1 MSTIYDNMGN
11 GSEDKSALDE
21 VFGRSANKYEEPVVI
36 KNAGPE
42 MPVQE
47 VIETSPSDLREYRQQ
62 IDTAK
67 KALNLVDDV
76 VLKSY
81 LKRLDSMDIA
91 SMPEAE
97 GVDSCIVLFK
107 INRMVYEEDEFATD
121 KFISAISSMSFAD
134 CSVFLV
140 IDGYR
145 DKTDFYLGV
154 KNNDPKRTTASVAD
168 TFKSSLVGQFP
179 GIDIEDCSI
188 VEKGKKSSLQE
199 QVLRRISNASSL
211 SSYVGIPAF
220 KDEDGKYDNKNYVQ
234 GTEKLAQAMQ
244 GKRYTAIILAS
255 NLTTDVVTEIRNGY
269 ETIYSQLSPM
279 STQQLAYSTNESL
292 ANAIN
297 RSKGV
302 TQGKTKTQTIGESYT
317 NGTSNSH
324 SKSDSETKKSKIA
337 VGSSVLGGFLA
348 AVGTGLRIT
357 DAGAAIGLPLM
368 AAGGAM
374 SAFGAAGKSKT
385 SGTTDTYGTSQ
396 SDTENRSMSDAES
409 HSETFTDSLGK
420 TATIGS
426 SKNYTLTI
434 HNKHI
439 EELMK
444 RIDQELERISMSE
457 STGLWSVASYFFSY
471 DNDFA
476 SAESASTIF
485 KSIMQGEESGV
496 ETSAINSWIDNSQK
510 MKMLTNSV
518 CHLSHPVFRNN
529 LTVNGE
535 NIKVENSSLLS
546 SKELAMLLSLPHKSV
561 PGFPVVEHV
570 SLAKEVIRNNES
582 LMKREVSL
590 GCIFD
595 LGKAYTENRV
605 KLDVKSLTQHVFVT
619 GSTGCGKSETIYKL
633 INETKQVGTKFLVIE
648 PAKGEYKNVFGDV
661 NVFGTN
667 PLIMPLLRINPF
679 SFPAGVHV
687 LEHIDRLTE
696 IFNVCWPMYS
706 AMPAVLKKAMLD
718 AYESCGWDLRLSVN
732 RLSQGEDVYPSFLD
746 LFLSLEKV
754 ITESAYSEEVK
765 SNYSGALLTRVESL
779 TNGLNGEI
787 FSVNELSNMVLFDE
801 NCIIDLS
808 RVGSQETKSLIMGI
822 LIMRLSEYRMTGANT
837 PNSALKH
844 LTVLEEAHNI
854 LKRVSTEQSQE
865 GSNMAGKSVEMIT
878 NAIAE
883 MRTYGEGFVI
893 VDQSPTSVDKAA
905 IKNTNTKI
913 VMRLPDEDDRKVS
926 GKAAGMNDKQ
936 IDEIAKLP
944 TGVAVVYQNDWV
956 SPVLCK
962 IDRMEDSRVIFNE
975 QKDSILELNSEN
987 DIKNIIEFL
996 LAGQTE
1002 NTQKAF
1008 DVIQIEKSVRAFYM
1022 PSKVRMALL
1031 DTIEEYKRNN
1041 NTSLWNSVSI
1051 YDLSSLLTDL
1061 LGIRKEFG
1069 KCVKQYYQSKEL
1081 NKKLTDL
1088 VKTRVP
1094 LDYVSCR
1101 YCLKCLFADF
1111 SLHSSANKKM
1121 AEEWLINNSKWLNL
1135 IFDKDEYGI

>member
-21 VFGRSANKYEEPVVI
+21 VFGRSADKYEEI

-42 MPVQE
+42 MPVQK

-67 KALNLVDDV
+67 NALNLVDDV

-97 GVDSCIVLFK
+97 GVDYSIVLFK

-179 GIDIEDCSI
+179 GIDIDDCSI

-302 TQGKTKTQTIGESYT
+302 TQGKTKTQTIGESHT

-337 VGSSVLGGFLA
+337 VGSSVLGGFLT
-348 AVGTGLRIT
+348 AVGTGLTIT
-357 DAGAAIGLPLM
+357 GAGAAIGLPLM
-368 AAGGAM
+368 IAGGAM
-374 SAFGAAGKSKT
+374 SAAGAAGKSKT

-476 SAESASTIF
+476 SAESAATIF

-510 MKMLTNSV
+510 MKMLTSSV

-679 SFPAGVHV
+679 SFPTGVHV

-808 RVGSQETKSLIMGI
+808 RVGSQETKSLTMGI

-962 IDRMEDSRVIFNE
+962 IDRMKNSRVIFNE

-987 DIKNIIEFL
+987 DINYIIEFL

-1008 DVIQIEKSVRAFYM
+1008 DVIQIEKSVRAFNM

-1031 DTIEEYKRNN
+1031 DTIEEYKKNN
-1041 NTSLWNSVSI
+1041 HISLWNSVSI

-1061 LGIRKEFG
+1061 LGIRKEFE
-1069 KCVKQYYQSKEL
+1069 KCVRQYCQSKEL

-1121 AEEWLINNSKWLNL
+1121 AEEWLINNSK
-1135 IFDKDEYGI
+1135 

>member
-1 MSTIYDNMGN
+1 M
-11 GSEDKSALDE
+11 
-21 VFGRSANKYEEPVVI
+21 
-36 KNAGPE
+36 
-42 MPVQE
+42 
-47 VIETSPSDLREYRQQ
+47 
-62 IDTAK
+62 
-67 KALNLVDDV
+67 
-76 VLKSY
+76 
-81 LKRLDSMDIA
+81 
-91 SMPEAE
+91 
-97 GVDSCIVLFK
+97 
-107 INRMVYEEDEFATD
+107 
-121 KFISAISSMSFAD
+121 
-134 CSVFLV
+134 
-140 IDGYR
+140 
-145 DKTDFYLGV
+145 
-154 KNNDPKRTTASVAD
+154 
-168 TFKSSLVGQFP
+168 
-179 GIDIEDCSI
+179 
-188 VEKGKKSSLQE
+188 QE

-302 TQGKTKTQTIGESYT
+302 TQGKTKTQTIGESHT

-337 VGSSVLGGFLA
+337 VGSSVLGGVLA
-348 AVGTGLRIT
+348 AVGTGLTIT
-357 DAGAAIGLPLM
+357 GAGAAIGLPLM
-368 AAGGAM
+368 AAG
-374 SAFGAAGKSKT
+374 GAAGKSKT

-518 CHLSHPVFRNN
+518 CHLSHPVFWNN

-679 SFPAGVHV
+679 SFPTGVHV

-732 RLSQGEDVYPSFLD
+732 RLSRGEDVYPSFLD

-962 IDRMEDSRVIFNE
+962 IDRMENSRVIFNE

-987 DIKNIIEFL
+987 DINYIIEFL

-1008 DVIQIEKSVRAFYM
+1008 DIIQIEKSVRAFNM

-1031 DTIEEYKRNN
+1031 DTMEEYKKNN
-1041 NTSLWNSVSI
+1041 YISLWNSVSI

-1061 LGIRKEFG
+1061 LGIRKEFE
-1069 KCVKQYYQSKEL
+1069 KCVRQYCQSKEL

-1121 AEEWLINNSKWLNL
+1121 AEEWLINNSK
-1135 IFDKDEYGI
+1135 

>member
-21 VFGRSANKYEEPVVI
+21 VFGRSADKYEEI

-42 MPVQE
+42 MPVQK

-67 KALNLVDDV
+67 NALNLVDDV

-97 GVDSCIVLFK
+97 GVDYSIVLFK
-107 INRMVYEEDEFATD
+107 INRMVYEEDEFATE
-121 KFISAISSMSFAD
+121 KFISAISSMSYAD

-179 GIDIEDCSI
+179 GIDIDDCSI

-292 ANAIN
+292 VNAIN

-302 TQGKTKTQTIGESYT
+302 TQGKTKTHTIGESHT
-317 NGTSNSH
+317 NGTSSSH
-324 SKSDSETKKSKIA
+324 SKSDSETKKSKTA
-337 VGSSVLGGFLA
+337 VCCSVLGGVLS
-348 AVGTGLRIT
+348 AVGFGLMSTG
-357 DAGAAIGLPLM
+357 AGAAIGMPLMVM

-374 SAFGAAGKSKT
+374 SAVGAAGKSKT
-385 SGTTDTYGTSQ
+385 TGTTDTYGTSQ

-476 SAESASTIF
+476 SAESAATIF

-510 MKMLTNSV
+510 MKMLTSSV

-546 SKELAMLLSLPHKSV
+546 SKELAMLLSLPQKSV

-679 SFPAGVHV
+679 SFPTGVHV

-732 RLSQGEDVYPSFLD
+732 RLSRGEDVYPSFLD

-962 IDRMEDSRVIFNE
+962 IDRMENSRVIFNE

-987 DIKNIIEFL
+987 DINYIIEFL

-1008 DVIQIEKSVRAFYM
+1008 DIIQIEKSVRAFNM

-1031 DTIEEYKRNN
+1031 DTIEEYKKNN
-1041 NTSLWNSVSI
+1041 HISLWNSVSI

-1061 LGIRKEFG
+1061 LGIRKEFE
-1069 KCVKQYYQSKEL
+1069 KCVRQYCQSKEL

-1101 YCLKCLFADF
+1101 YCMKCLFADF

-1121 AEEWLINNSKWLNL
+1121 AEEWLINNSK
-1135 IFDKDEYGI
+1135 

>member
-11 GSEDKSALDE
+11 GSEDKSALNE

-42 MPVQE
+42 MPVQK

-67 KALNLVDDV
+67 NALNLVDDV

-179 GIDIEDCSI
+179 GIDIDDCSI

-211 SSYVGIPAF
+211 SSYVGISAF

-279 STQQLAYSTNESL
+279 ATQQLAYSTNESL

-302 TQGKTKTQTIGESYT
+302 TQGKTKTQTIGESHT
-317 NGTSNSH
+317 NGTSSSH
-324 SKSDSETKKSKIA
+324 SKSDSETKKSKTA
-337 VGSSVLGGFLA
+337 VGCSVLGGVLSV
-348 AVGTGLRIT
+348 VGLGLSAT
-357 DAGAAIGLPLM
+357 GAAIGIPLM
-368 AAGGAM
+368 AAGSTM
-374 SAFGAAGKSKT
+374 SAVGATGKSKT
-385 SGTTDTYGTSQ
+385 SGITDTYGTSQ

-476 SAESASTIF
+476 SAESAATIF

-496 ETSAINSWIDNSQK
+496 ETSAINSWIDNSQN

-518 CHLSHPVFRNN
+518 CHLSHPVFWNN

-546 SKELAMLLSLPHKSV
+546 SKELAMLLSMPHKSV

-605 KLDVKSLTQHVFVT
+605 KLNVKSLTQHVFVT

-679 SFPAGVHV
+679 SFPTGVHV

-732 RLSQGEDVYPSFLD
+732 RLSRGEDVYPSFLD

-962 IDRMEDSRVIFNE
+962 IDRMENSRVIFNE

-987 DIKNIIEFL
+987 DINYIIEFL

-1008 DVIQIEKSVRAFYM
+1008 DIIQIEKSVRAFNM

-1031 DTIEEYKRNN
+1031 DTIEEYKKNN
-1041 NTSLWNSVSI
+1041 HISLWNSVSI

-1061 LGIRKEFG
+1061 LGIRKEFE
-1069 KCVKQYYQSKEL
+1069 KCVRQYCQSKEL

-1111 SLHSSANKKM
+1111 SLHSSTNKKM
-1121 AEEWLINNSKWLNL
+1121 AEEWLINNSK
-1135 IFDKDEYGI
+1135 

>member
-21 VFGRSANKYEEPVVI
+21 VFGRSANKYEELVVI

-42 MPVQE
+42 MPVQK
-47 VIETSPSDLREYRQQ
+47 VIETSPSDLCEYRQQ
-62 IDTAK
+62 IDMAK
-67 KALNLVDDV
+67 NALNLVDDV

-97 GVDSCIVLFK
+97 GVDSSIVLFK

-145 DKTDFYLGV
+145 DKTDFYMGV
-154 KNNDPKRTTASVAD
+154 KNNDSKRTTVSVAD

-188 VEKGKKSSLQE
+188 IDRGKNSSLQE

-302 TQGKTKTQTIGESYT
+302 TQGKTKTQTIGESHT

-357 DAGAAIGLPLM
+357 GAGAAIGLPLM

-518 CHLSHPVFRNN
+518 CHLSHPVFWNN

-633 INETKQVGTKFLVIE
+633 INETRQVGTKFLVIE

-962 IDRMEDSRVIFNE
+962 IDRMENSRVIFNE

-987 DIKNIIEFL
+987 DINYIIEFL

-1008 DVIQIEKSVRAFYM
+1008 DIIQIEKSVRAFNM

-1031 DTIEEYKRNN
+1031 DTIEEYKKNN
-1041 NTSLWNSVSI
+1041 HISLWNSVSI

-1061 LGIRKEFG
+1061 LGIRKEFE
-1069 KCVKQYYQSKEL
+1069 KCVRQYCQSKEL

-1121 AEEWLINNSKWLNL
+1121 AEEWLINNSK
-1135 IFDKDEYGI
+1135 

>member
-11 GSEDKSALDE
+11 DSEDKSALDE

-42 MPVQE
+42 MPVQK
-47 VIETSPSDLREYRQQ
+47 VLETSPSDLCEYRQQ
-62 IDTAK
+62 IDMAK
-67 KALNLVDDV
+67 NALNLVDDV

-97 GVDSCIVLFK
+97 GVDSSIVLFK

-154 KNNDPKRTTASVAD
+154 KNSDPKRTTASVAD
-168 TFKSSLVGQFP
+168 TFKSSLMGQFP

-302 TQGKTKTQTIGESYT
+302 TQGKTKTQTIGESHT

-337 VGSSVLGGFLA
+337 VGSSVLGGVLA
-348 AVGTGLRIT
+348 AVGTGLTIT
-357 DAGAAIGLPLM
+357 GAGAAIGLPLM

-374 SAFGAAGKSKT
+374 SAVGAAGKSKT

-518 CHLSHPVFRNN
+518 CHLSHPVFWNN

-679 SFPAGVHV
+679 SFPTGVHV

-732 RLSQGEDVYPSFLD
+732 RLSRGEDVYPSFLD

-962 IDRMEDSRVIFNE
+962 IDRMENSRVIFNE

-987 DIKNIIEFL
+987 DINYIIEFL

-1008 DVIQIEKSVRAFYM
+1008 DIIQIEKSVRAFNM

-1031 DTIEEYKRNN
+1031 DTIEEYKKNN
-1041 NTSLWNSVSI
+1041 YISLWNSVSI

-1061 LGIRKEFG
+1061 LGIRKEFE
-1069 KCVKQYYQSKEL
+1069 KCVRQYCQSKEL

-1121 AEEWLINNSKWLNL
+1121 AEEWLINNSK
-1135 IFDKDEYGI
+1135 

>member
-21 VFGRSANKYEEPVVI
+21 VFGRSANKYEEPVLI
-36 KNAGPE
+36 KNAGSE
-42 MPVQE
+42 MPVQK

-67 KALNLVDDV
+67 NALNLVDDV

-97 GVDSCIVLFK
+97 GVDSSIVLFK

-179 GIDIEDCSI
+179 GIDIDDCSI
-188 VEKGKKSSLQE
+188 VEKGKKSSLQK

-302 TQGKTKTQTIGESYT
+302 TQGKTKTQTIGESHT

-337 VGSSVLGGFLA
+337 VGSSVLGGVLA
-348 AVGTGLRIT
+348 VVGTGLTIT
-357 DAGAAIGLPLM
+357 GAGAAIGLPLM

-374 SAFGAAGKSKT
+374 SAVGAAGKSKT

-476 SAESASTIF
+476 SSESAATIF

-496 ETSAINSWIDNSQK
+496 ETSAINSWIENPNK
-510 MKMLTNSV
+510 VKMLTNSV
-518 CHLSHPVFRNN
+518 CHLSHPVFCNN
-529 LTVNGE
+529 LTMNGE
-535 NIKVENSSLLS
+535 ILKVENSSLLS

-561 PGFPVVEHV
+561 PGFPVVDHV
-570 SLAKEVIRNNES
+570 SLAKEVIRNNENAT
-582 LMKREVSL
+582 KREVSL
-590 GCIFD
+590 GCIYD
-595 LGKAYTENRV
+595 LGKLHTENHV

-619 GSTGCGKSETIYKL
+619 GSTGCGKSETIYKM
-633 INETKQVGTKFLVIE
+633 ISEAKQVGAKFLVIE

-679 SFPAGVHV
+679 SFPTGVHV

-1121 AEEWLINNSKWLNL
+1121 AEEWLINNSK
-1135 IFDKDEYGI
+1135 

>member
-36 KNAGPE
+36 KKAGPE

-67 KALNLVDDV
+67 KTLNLVDDV

-97 GVDSCIVLFK
+97 GVDSSIVLFK

-179 GIDIEDCSI
+179 GIDIDDCSI

-302 TQGKTKTQTIGESYT
+302 TQGKTKTQTIGESHT

-337 VGSSVLGGFLA
+337 GGSSELGGVLA
-348 AVGTGLRIT
+348 AVGTGLTIT
-357 DAGAAIGLPLM
+357 GAGAAIGLPLM

-374 SAFGAAGKSKT
+374 SAVGAAGKSKT

-518 CHLSHPVFRNN
+518 CHLSHPVFWNN

-679 SFPAGVHV
+679 SFPTGVHV

-962 IDRMEDSRVIFNE
+962 IDRMENSRVIFNE

-987 DIKNIIEFL
+987 DINYIIEFL

-1008 DVIQIEKSVRAFYM
+1008 DIIQIEKSVRAFNM

-1031 DTIEEYKRNN
+1031 DTIEEYKKNN
-1041 NTSLWNSVSI
+1041 HISLWNSVSI

-1061 LGIRKEFG
+1061 LGIRKEFE
-1069 KCVKQYYQSKEL
+1069 KCVRQYCQSKEL

-1121 AEEWLINNSKWLNL
+1121 AEEWLINNSK
-1135 IFDKDEYGI
+1135 

>member
-11 GSEDKSALDE
+11 DSEDKSALDE

-36 KNAGPE
+36 KNAGSE
-42 MPVQE
+42 MPVQK

-62 IDTAK
+62 IDAAK
-67 KALNLVDDV
+67 NALNLVDDV

-81 LKRLDSMDIA
+81 LKRMDSMDIA

-97 GVDSCIVLFK
+97 GVDSSIVLFK
-107 INRMVYEEDEFATD
+107 INKMVYEEDEFATE
-121 KFISAISSMSFAD
+121 KFISAISSMSYAD

-179 GIDIEDCSI
+179 GIDIDDCSI

-302 TQGKTKTQTIGESYT
+302 TQGKTKTQTIGESHT

-337 VGSSVLGGFLA
+337 VGSSVLGGVLA
-348 AVGTGLRIT
+348 VVGTGLT
-357 DAGAAIGLPLM
+357 MTGAGAAIGIPLM

-374 SAFGAAGKSKT
+374 SAVGAAGKSKT

-396 SDTENRSMSDAES
+396 SDTENRSVSDAES
-409 HSETFTDSLGK
+409 HSESFTDSLGK
-420 TATIGS
+420 TTTIGS
-426 SKNYTLTI
+426 GKNYTLTL

-444 RIDQELERISMSE
+444 RIDLELERISMSE

-476 SAESASTIF
+476 SAESAATIF

-510 MKMLTNSV
+510 VKMLTNSV
-518 CHLSHPVFRNN
+518 CRLSHPVFTNN

-535 NIKVENSSLLS
+535 SIIVENSSLLC

-633 INETKQVGTKFLVIE
+633 INETKQLGTKFLVIE

-667 PLIMPLLRINPF
+667 PLIMPLLRIYPF
-679 SFPAGVHV
+679 SFPTGVHV

-732 RLSQGEDVYPSFLD
+732 RLSRGEDVYPSFLD

-1008 DVIQIEKSVRAFYM
+1008 DIIQIEKSVRAFNM
-1022 PSKVRMALL
+1022 PSKVLMALL
-1031 DTIEEYKRNN
+1031 DTIEEYKKNN
-1041 NTSLWNSVSI
+1041 HISLWNSVSI

-1061 LGIRKEFG
+1061 LGIRKEFE
-1069 KCVKQYYQSKEL
+1069 KCVRQYCQSKEL

-1088 VKTRVP
+1088 VKSRVP

-1121 AEEWLINNSKWLNL
+1121 AEEWLINNSK
-1135 IFDKDEYGI
+1135 

>member
-42 MPVQE
+42 MPVQK
-47 VIETSPSDLREYRQQ
+47 VLETSPSDLCEYRQQ
-62 IDTAK
+62 IDMAK
-67 KALNLVDDV
+67 NALNLVDDV

-97 GVDSCIVLFK
+97 GVDSSIVLFK

-145 DKTDFYLGV
+145 DKTDFYMGV
-154 KNNDPKRTTASVAD
+154 KNNDSKRTTVSVAD

-188 VEKGKKSSLQE
+188 IDIGKNSSLQE

-302 TQGKTKTQTIGESYT
+302 TQGKTKTQTIGESHT

-337 VGSSVLGGFLA
+337 VGSSVLGGVLA
-348 AVGTGLRIT
+348 AVGTGLTIT
-357 DAGAAIGLPLM
+357 GAGAAIGLPLM

-374 SAFGAAGKSKT
+374 SAVGAAGKSKT

-518 CHLSHPVFRNN
+518 CHLSHPVFWNN

-595 LGKAYTENRV
+595 LGKAYIENRV

-679 SFPAGVHV
+679 SFPTGVHV

-944 TGVAVVYQNDWV
+944 TGVADVYQNDWV

-987 DIKNIIEFL
+987 DVKNIIEFL

-1008 DVIQIEKSVRAFYM
+1008 DVIQIEKSVRAYYM

-1121 AEEWLINNSKWLNL
+1121 AEEWLINNSK
-1135 IFDKDEYGI
+1135 

>member
-21 VFGRSANKYEEPVVI
+21 VFGRSADKYEEI

-42 MPVQE
+42 MPVQK

-67 KALNLVDDV
+67 NALNLVDDV

-97 GVDSCIVLFK
+97 GVDYSIVLFK
-107 INRMVYEEDEFATD
+107 INRMVYEEDEFATE
-121 KFISAISSMSFAD
+121 KFISAISSMSYAD

-179 GIDIEDCSI
+179 GIDIDDCSI

-292 ANAIN
+292 VNAIN

-302 TQGKTKTQTIGESYT
+302 TQGKTKTHTIGESHT
-317 NGTSNSH
+317 NGTSSSH
-324 SKSDSETKKSKIA
+324 SKSDSETKKSKTA
-337 VGSSVLGGFLA
+337 VCCSVLGGVLS
-348 AVGTGLRIT
+348 AVGFGLMSTG
-357 DAGAAIGLPLM
+357 AGAAIGMPLMVM

-374 SAFGAAGKSKT
+374 SAVGAAGKSKT
-385 SGTTDTYGTSQ
+385 TGTTDTYGTSQ

-476 SAESASTIF
+476 SAESAATIF

-510 MKMLTNSV
+510 MKMLTSSV

-679 SFPAGVHV
+679 SFPTGVHV

-732 RLSQGEDVYPSFLD
+732 RLSRGEDVYPSFLD

-962 IDRMEDSRVIFNE
+962 IDRMENSRVIFNE

-987 DIKNIIEFL
+987 DINYIIEFL

-1008 DVIQIEKSVRAFYM
+1008 DIIQIEKSVRAFNM

-1031 DTIEEYKRNN
+1031 DTIEEYKKNN
-1041 NTSLWNSVSI
+1041 HISLWNSVSI

-1061 LGIRKEFG
+1061 LGIRKEFE
-1069 KCVKQYYQSKEL
+1069 KCVRQYCQSKEL

-1121 AEEWLINNSKWLNL
+1121 AEEWLINNSK
-1135 IFDKDEYGI
+1135 

>member
-42 MPVQE
+42 MPVQK
-47 VIETSPSDLREYRQQ
+47 VLETSPSDLCEYRQQ
-62 IDTAK
+62 IDMAK
-67 KALNLVDDV
+67 NALNLVDDV

-97 GVDSCIVLFK
+97 GVDSSIVLFK

-179 GIDIEDCSI
+179 GIDIDDCSI

-302 TQGKTKTQTIGESYT
+302 TQGKTKTHTIGESHT

-337 VGSSVLGGFLA
+337 VGSSVLGGVLA
-348 AVGTGLRIT
+348 AVGTGLTIT
-357 DAGAAIGLPLM
+357 GAGAAIGLPLM

-374 SAFGAAGKSKT
+374 SAVGAAGKSKT

-476 SAESASTIF
+476 SAESAATIF

-518 CHLSHPVFRNN
+518 CHLSHPVFWNN

-679 SFPAGVHV
+679 SFPTGVHV

-732 RLSQGEDVYPSFLD
+732 RLSQGENVYPSFLD

-962 IDRMEDSRVIFNE
+962 IDRMENSRVIFNE

-987 DIKNIIEFL
+987 DINYIIEFL

-1008 DVIQIEKSVRAFYM
+1008 DIIQIEKSVRAFNM

-1031 DTIEEYKRNN
+1031 DTIEEYKKNN
-1041 NTSLWNSVSI
+1041 HISLWNSVSI

-1061 LGIRKEFG
+1061 LGIRKEFE
-1069 KCVKQYYQSKEL
+1069 KCVRQYCQSKEL

-1121 AEEWLINNSKWLNL
+1121 AEEWLINNSK
-1135 IFDKDEYGI
+1135 

>member
-21 VFGRSANKYEEPVVI
+21 VFGRSADKYEEI

-42 MPVQE
+42 MPVQK

-67 KALNLVDDV
+67 NALNLVDDV

-97 GVDSCIVLFK
+97 GVDYSIVLFK

-179 GIDIEDCSI
+179 GIDIDDCSI

-302 TQGKTKTQTIGESYT
+302 TQGKTKTQTIGESHT
-317 NGTSNSH
+317 NGTSSSH
-324 SKSDSETKKSKIA
+324 SKSDSETKKSKTA
-337 VGSSVLGGFLA
+337 VGCSVLGGVLS
-348 AVGTGLRIT
+348 AVGWGLMSTG
-357 DAGAAIGLPLM
+357 AGAAIGMPLM
-368 AAGGAM
+368 AASGAM
-374 SAFGAAGKSKT
+374 SAVGATGKSKT
-385 SGTTDTYGTSQ
+385 TGTTDTYGTSQ

-476 SAESASTIF
+476 SAESAATIF

-510 MKMLTNSV
+510 VKMLTNSV
-518 CHLSHPVFRNN
+518 CRLSHPVFTNN

-535 NIKVENSSLLS
+535 SIMVENSSLLS

-582 LMKREVSL
+582 VMKREVSL

-595 LGKAYTENRV
+595 LGKVHTENHV

-633 INETKQVGTKFLVIE
+633 ISETKQVGAKFLVIE

-679 SFPAGVHV
+679 SFPTGVHV

-732 RLSQGEDVYPSFLD
+732 RLSRGEDVYPSFLD

-962 IDRMEDSRVIFNE
+962 IDRMENSRVIFNE

-987 DIKNIIEFL
+987 DINYIIEFL

-1008 DVIQIEKSVRAFYM
+1008 DVIQIEKSVRAFNM

-1031 DTIEEYKRNN
+1031 DTIEEYKKNN
-1041 NTSLWNSVSI
+1041 HISLWNSVSI

-1061 LGIRKEFG
+1061 LGIRKEFE
-1069 KCVKQYYQSKEL
+1069 KCVRQYCQSKEL

-1111 SLHSSANKKM
+1111 SLHTSANKKI
-1121 AEEWLINNSKWLNL
+1121 AEEWLINNSK
-1135 IFDKDEYGI
+1135 

>member
-21 VFGRSANKYEEPVVI
+21 VFGRSANKYEELVVI

-42 MPVQE
+42 MPVQK
-47 VIETSPSDLREYRQQ
+47 VIETSPSDLCEYRQQ
-62 IDTAK
+62 IDMAK
-67 KALNLVDDV
+67 NALNLVDDV

-97 GVDSCIVLFK
+97 GVDSSIVLFK

-145 DKTDFYLGV
+145 DKTDFYMGV
-154 KNNDPKRTTASVAD
+154 KNNDSKRTTVSVAD

-188 VEKGKKSSLQE
+188 IDRGKNSSLQE

-302 TQGKTKTQTIGESYT
+302 TQGKTKTQTIGESHT

-357 DAGAAIGLPLM
+357 GAGAAIGLPLM

-518 CHLSHPVFRNN
+518 CHLSHPVFWNN

-633 INETKQVGTKFLVIE
+633 INETRQVGTKFLVIE

-962 IDRMEDSRVIFNE
+962 IDRMENSRVIFNE

-987 DIKNIIEFL
+987 DINYIIEFL

-1002 NTQKAF
+1002 NTQKTF
-1008 DVIQIEKSVRAFYM
+1008 DIIQIEKSVRAFNM

-1031 DTIEEYKRNN
+1031 DTIEEYKKNN
-1041 NTSLWNSVSI
+1041 HISLWNSVSI

-1061 LGIRKEFG
+1061 LGIRKEFE
-1069 KCVKQYYQSKEL
+1069 KCVRQYCQSKEL

-1121 AEEWLINNSKWLNL
+1121 AEEWLINNSK
-1135 IFDKDEYGI
+1135 

>member
-42 MPVQE
+42 MPVQK
-47 VIETSPSDLREYRQQ
+47 VLETSPSDLCEYRQQ
-62 IDTAK
+62 IDMAK
-67 KALNLVDDV
+67 NALNLVDDV

-97 GVDSCIVLFK
+97 GVDSSIVLFK

-179 GIDIEDCSI
+179 GIDIDDCSI

-302 TQGKTKTQTIGESYT
+302 TQGKTKTQTIGESHT

-337 VGSSVLGGFLA
+337 VGSSVLGGVLA
-348 AVGTGLRIT
+348 AVGTGLTIT
-357 DAGAAIGLPLM
+357 GAGAAIGLPLM

-374 SAFGAAGKSKT
+374 SAVGAAGKSKT

-518 CHLSHPVFRNN
+518 CHLSHPVFWNN

-546 SKELAMLLSLPHKSV
+546 SKELAILLSLPHKSV

-679 SFPAGVHV
+679 SFPTGVHV

-732 RLSQGEDVYPSFLD
+732 RLSQGENVYPSFLD

-787 FSVNELSNMVLFDE
+787 FSVNELSDMVLFDE

-962 IDRMEDSRVIFNE
+962 IDRMENSRVIFNE

-987 DIKNIIEFL
+987 DINYIIEFL

-1008 DVIQIEKSVRAFYM
+1008 DIIQIEKSVRAFNM

-1031 DTIEEYKRNN
+1031 DTIEEYKKNN
-1041 NTSLWNSVSI
+1041 HISLWNSVSI

-1061 LGIRKEFG
+1061 LGIRKEFE
-1069 KCVKQYYQSKEL
+1069 KCVRQYCQSKEL

-1121 AEEWLINNSKWLNL
+1121 AEEWLINNSK
-1135 IFDKDEYGI
+1135 

>member
-11 GSEDKSALDE
+11 DSEDKSALDE

-42 MPVQE
+42 MPVQK
-47 VIETSPSDLREYRQQ
+47 VLETSPSDLCEYRQQ
-62 IDTAK
+62 IDMAK
-67 KALNLVDDV
+67 NALNLVDDV

-97 GVDSCIVLFK
+97 GVDSSIVLFK

-168 TFKSSLVGQFP
+168 TFKSSLMGQFP

-302 TQGKTKTQTIGESYT
+302 TQGKTKTQTIGESHT

-337 VGSSVLGGFLA
+337 VGSSVLGGVLA
-348 AVGTGLRIT
+348 AVGTGLTIT
-357 DAGAAIGLPLM
+357 GAGAAIGLPLM

-374 SAFGAAGKSKT
+374 SAVGAAGKSKT

-518 CHLSHPVFRNN
+518 CHLSHPVFWNN

-679 SFPAGVHV
+679 SFPTGVHV

-732 RLSQGEDVYPSFLD
+732 RLSRGEDVYPSFLD

-883 MRTYGEGFVI
+883 MRTYGEGVVI

-962 IDRMEDSRVIFNE
+962 IDRMENSRVIFNE

-987 DIKNIIEFL
+987 DINYIIEFL

-1008 DVIQIEKSVRAFYM
+1008 DIIQIEKSVRAFNM

-1031 DTIEEYKRNN
+1031 DTIEEYKKNN
-1041 NTSLWNSVSI
+1041 YISLWNSVSI

-1061 LGIRKEFG
+1061 LGIRKEFE
-1069 KCVKQYYQSKEL
+1069 KCVRQYCQSKEL

-1121 AEEWLINNSKWLNL
+1121 AEEWLINNSK
-1135 IFDKDEYGI
+1135 

>member
-11 GSEDKSALDE
+11 DSEDKSALDE

-42 MPVQE
+42 MPVQK
-47 VIETSPSDLREYRQQ
+47 VLETSPSDLCEYRQQ
-62 IDTAK
+62 IDMAK
-67 KALNLVDDV
+67 NALNLVDDV

-97 GVDSCIVLFK
+97 GVDSSIVLFK

-168 TFKSSLVGQFP
+168 TFKSSLMGQFP

-302 TQGKTKTQTIGESYT
+302 TQGKTKTQTIGESHT

-337 VGSSVLGGFLA
+337 VGSSVLGGVLA
-348 AVGTGLRIT
+348 AVGTGLTIT
-357 DAGAAIGLPLM
+357 GAGAAIGLPLM

-374 SAFGAAGKSKT
+374 SAVGAAGKSKT

-496 ETSAINSWIDNSQK
+496 EISAINSWIDNSQK

-518 CHLSHPVFRNN
+518 CHLSHPVFWNN

-679 SFPAGVHV
+679 SFPTGVHV

-732 RLSQGEDVYPSFLD
+732 RLSRGEDVYPSFLD

-787 FSVNELSNMVLFDE
+787 FSVNELSNIVLFDE

-962 IDRMEDSRVIFNE
+962 IDRMENSRVIFNE

-987 DIKNIIEFL
+987 DINYIIEFL

-1008 DVIQIEKSVRAFYM
+1008 DIIQIEKSVRAFNM

-1031 DTIEEYKRNN
+1031 DTIEEYKKNN
-1041 NTSLWNSVSI
+1041 YISLWNSVSI

-1061 LGIRKEFG
+1061 LGIRKEFE
-1069 KCVKQYYQSKEL
+1069 KCVRQYCQSKEL

-1121 AEEWLINNSKWLNL
+1121 AEEWLINNSK
-1135 IFDKDEYGI
+1135 

>member
-67 KALNLVDDV
+67 KTLNLVDDV

-97 GVDSCIVLFK
+97 GVDSSIVLFK

-168 TFKSSLVGQFP
+168 TFKSSLMGQFP

-244 GKRYTAIILAS
+244 GKWYTAIILAS

-302 TQGKTKTQTIGESYT
+302 TQGKTKTHTIGESHT

-337 VGSSVLGGFLA
+337 VGSSVLGGVLA
-348 AVGTGLRIT
+348 AVGTGLTIT
-357 DAGAAIGLPLM
+357 GAGAAIGLPLM
-368 AAGGAM
+368 AACGAM
-374 SAFGAAGKSKT
+374 SAVGAAGKSKT

-518 CHLSHPVFRNN
+518 CHLSHPVFWNN

-679 SFPAGVHV
+679 SFPTGVHV

-732 RLSQGEDVYPSFLD
+732 RLSRGEDVYPSFLD

-962 IDRMEDSRVIFNE
+962 IDRMENSRVIFNE

-987 DIKNIIEFL
+987 DINYIIEFL

-1008 DVIQIEKSVRAFYM
+1008 DIIQIEKSVRAFNM

-1031 DTIEEYKRNN
+1031 DTIEEYKKNN
-1041 NTSLWNSVSI
+1041 YISLWNSVSI

-1061 LGIRKEFG
+1061 LGIRKEFE
-1069 KCVKQYYQSKEL
+1069 KCVRQYCQSKEL

-1121 AEEWLINNSKWLNL
+1121 AEEWLINNSK
-1135 IFDKDEYGI
+1135 

>member
-1 MSTIYDNMGN
+1 M
-11 GSEDKSALDE
+11 
-21 VFGRSANKYEEPVVI
+21 
-36 KNAGPE
+36 
-42 MPVQE
+42 
-47 VIETSPSDLREYRQQ
+47 
-62 IDTAK
+62 
-67 KALNLVDDV
+67 VDDV

-179 GIDIEDCSI
+179 GIDIDDCSI

-302 TQGKTKTQTIGESYT
+302 TQGKTKTQTIGESHT

-518 CHLSHPVFRNN
+518 CRLSHPVFTNN

-535 NIKVENSSLLS
+535 SIMVENSSLLS

-582 LMKREVSL
+582 VMKREVSL

-595 LGKAYTENRV
+595 LGKVHTENHV

-633 INETKQVGTKFLVIE
+633 ISETKQVGAKFLVIE

-679 SFPAGVHV
+679 SFPTGVHV

-732 RLSQGEDVYPSFLD
+732 RLSRGEDVYPSFLD

-779 TNGLNGEI
+779 MNGLNGEI

-962 IDRMEDSRVIFNE
+962 IDRMENSRVIFNE

-987 DIKNIIEFL
+987 DINYIIEFL

-1008 DVIQIEKSVRAFYM
+1008 DIIQIEKSVRAFNM

-1031 DTIEEYKRNN
+1031 YTIEEYKKNN
-1041 NTSLWNSVSI
+1041 HISLWNSVSI

-1061 LGIRKEFG
+1061 LGIRKEFE
-1069 KCVKQYYQSKEL
+1069 KCVRQYCQSKEL
-1081 NKKLTDL
+1081 NNKLTDL

-1121 AEEWLINNSKWLNL
+1121 TEEWLINNSK
-1135 IFDKDEYGI
+1135 

>member
-1 MSTIYDNMGN
+1 M
-11 GSEDKSALDE
+11 
-21 VFGRSANKYEEPVVI
+21 
-36 KNAGPE
+36 
-42 MPVQE
+42 
-47 VIETSPSDLREYRQQ
+47 
-62 IDTAK
+62 
-67 KALNLVDDV
+67 VDDV

-97 GVDSCIVLFK
+97 GVDSSIVLFK

-168 TFKSSLVGQFP
+168 TFKSSLMGQFP

-302 TQGKTKTQTIGESYT
+302 TQGKTKTHTIGESHT

-337 VGSSVLGGFLA
+337 VGSSVLGGVLA
-348 AVGTGLRIT
+348 AVGTGLTIT
-357 DAGAAIGLPLM
+357 GAGAAIGLPLM
-368 AAGGAM
+368 AACGAM
-374 SAFGAAGKSKT
+374 SAVGAAGKSKT

-518 CHLSHPVFRNN
+518 CHLSHPVFWNN

-679 SFPAGVHV
+679 SFPTGVHV

-732 RLSQGEDVYPSFLD
+732 RLSRGEDVYPSFLD

-962 IDRMEDSRVIFNE
+962 IDRMENSRVIFNE

-987 DIKNIIEFL
+987 DINYIIEFCW
-996 LAGQTE
+996 Q
-1002 NTQKAF
+1002 
-1008 DVIQIEKSVRAFYM
+1008 
-1022 PSKVRMALL
+1022 
-1031 DTIEEYKRNN
+1031 
-1041 NTSLWNSVSI
+1041 
-1051 YDLSSLLTDL
+1051 
-1061 LGIRKEFG
+1061 
-1069 KCVKQYYQSKEL
+1069 VKLKIP
-1081 NKKLTDL
+1081 KK
-1088 VKTRVP
+1088 P
-1094 LDYVSCR
+1094 LISF
-1101 YCLKCLFADF
+1101 K
-1111 SLHSSANKKM
+1111 
-1121 AEEWLINNSKWLNL
+1121 
-1135 IFDKDEYGI
+1135 

>member
-21 VFGRSANKYEEPVVI
+21 VFGRSADKYEEI

-42 MPVQE
+42 MPVQK

-67 KALNLVDDV
+67 NALNLVDDV

-97 GVDSCIVLFK
+97 GVDYSIVLFK
-107 INRMVYEEDEFATD
+107 INRMVYEEDEFATE
-121 KFISAISSMSFAD
+121 KFISAISSMSYAD

-179 GIDIEDCSI
+179 GIDIDDCSI

-292 ANAIN
+292 VNAIN

-302 TQGKTKTQTIGESYT
+302 TQGKTKTHTIGESHT
-317 NGTSNSH
+317 NGTSSSH
-324 SKSDSETKKSKIA
+324 SKSDSETKKSKTA
-337 VGSSVLGGFLA
+337 VCCSVLGGVLS
-348 AVGTGLRIT
+348 AVGFGLMSTG
-357 DAGAAIGLPLM
+357 AGAAIGMPLMVM

-374 SAFGAAGKSKT
+374 SAVGAAGKSKT
-385 SGTTDTYGTSQ
+385 TGTTDTYGTSQ

-476 SAESASTIF
+476 SAESAATIF

-510 MKMLTNSV
+510 MKMLTSSV

-679 SFPAGVHV
+679 SFPTGVHV

-732 RLSQGEDVYPSFLD
+732 RLSRGEDVYPSFLD

-962 IDRMEDSRVIFNE
+962 IDRMENSRVIFNE

-987 DIKNIIEFL
+987 DINYIIEFL

-1002 NTQKAF
+1002 NTPKAF
-1008 DVIQIEKSVRAFYM
+1008 DIIQIEKSVRAFNM

-1031 DTIEEYKRNN
+1031 DTIEEYKKNN
-1041 NTSLWNSVSI
+1041 HISLWNSVSI

-1061 LGIRKEFG
+1061 LGIRKEFE
-1069 KCVKQYYQSKEL
+1069 KCVRQYCQSKEL

-1101 YCLKCLFADF
+1101 YCMKCLFADF

-1121 AEEWLINNSKWLNL
+1121 AEEWLINNSK
-1135 IFDKDEYGI
+1135 

>member
-42 MPVQE
+42 MPVQK
-47 VIETSPSDLREYRQQ
+47 VLETSPSDLCEYRQQ
-62 IDTAK
+62 IDMAK
-67 KALNLVDDV
+67 NALNLVDDV

-97 GVDSCIVLFK
+97 GVDSSIVLFK

-145 DKTDFYLGV
+145 DKTDFYMGV
-154 KNNDPKRTTASVAD
+154 KNNDSKRTTVSVAD

-188 VEKGKKSSLQE
+188 IDRGKNSSLQE

-279 STQQLAYSTNESL
+279 ATQQLAYSTNESL

-302 TQGKTKTQTIGESYT
+302 TQGKTKTQTIGESHT
-317 NGTSNSH
+317 NGTSSSH
-324 SKSDSETKKSKIA
+324 GKSDSETKKSKTA
-337 VGSSVLGGFLA
+337 VGCSVLGGVLS
-348 AVGTGLRIT
+348 AVGLGLSATG
-357 DAGAAIGLPLM
+357 AGAAIGIPLM
-368 AAGGAM
+368 AAGGVM
-374 SAFGAAGKSKT
+374 SAVGATGKSKT

-439 EELMK
+439 EELTK

-476 SAESASTIF
+476 SAESAATIF

-679 SFPAGVHV
+679 SFPTGVHV

-732 RLSQGEDVYPSFLD
+732 RLSRGEDVYPSFLD

-962 IDRMEDSRVIFNE
+962 IDRMENSRVIFNE

-987 DIKNIIEFL
+987 DINYIIEFL

-1008 DVIQIEKSVRAFYM
+1008 DIIQIEKSVRAFNM

-1031 DTIEEYKRNN
+1031 DTIEEYKKNN
-1041 NTSLWNSVSI
+1041 HISLWNSVSI

-1061 LGIRKEFG
+1061 LGIRKEFE
-1069 KCVKQYYQSKEL
+1069 KCVRQYCQSKEL

-1121 AEEWLINNSKWLNL
+1121 AEEWLINNSK
-1135 IFDKDEYGI
+1135 

>member
-11 GSEDKSALDE
+11 DSEDKSALDE

-42 MPVQE
+42 MPVQK
-47 VIETSPSDLREYRQQ
+47 VLETSPSYLCEYRQQ
-62 IDTAK
+62 IDMAK
-67 KALNLVDDV
+67 NALNLVDDV

-97 GVDSCIVLFK
+97 GVDSSIVLFK

-145 DKTDFYLGV
+145 DKTDFYMGV
-154 KNNDPKRTTASVAD
+154 KNNDSKRTTVSVAD

-188 VEKGKKSSLQE
+188 IDRGKNSSLQE

-279 STQQLAYSTNESL
+279 ATQQLAYSTNESL

-302 TQGKTKTQTIGESYT
+302 TQGKTKTQTIGESHT
-317 NGTSNSH
+317 NGTSSSH
-324 SKSDSETKKSKIA
+324 GKSDSETKKSKTA
-337 VGSSVLGGFLA
+337 VGCSVLGGVLS
-348 AVGTGLRIT
+348 AVGFGLSATG
-357 DAGAAIGLPLM
+357 AGAAIGIPLM
-368 AAGGAM
+368 AAGGVM
-374 SAFGAAGKSKT
+374 SAVGATGKSKT

-420 TATIGS
+420 TVTIGS

-518 CHLSHPVFRNN
+518 CHLSHPVFWNN

-535 NIKVENSSLLS
+535 NINVENSSLLS

-582 LMKREVSL
+582 MMKREVSL

-679 SFPAGVHV
+679 SFPTGVHV

-732 RLSQGEDVYPSFLD
+732 RLSRGEDVYPSFLD

-962 IDRMEDSRVIFNE
+962 IERMENSRVIFNE

-987 DIKNIIEFL
+987 DINYIIEFL

-1008 DVIQIEKSVRAFYM
+1008 DIIQIEKSVRAFNM

-1031 DTIEEYKRNN
+1031 DTIEEYKKNN
-1041 NTSLWNSVSI
+1041 HISLWNSVSI

-1061 LGIRKEFG
+1061 LGIRKEFE
-1069 KCVKQYYQSKEL
+1069 KCVRQYCQSKEL

-1121 AEEWLINNSKWLNL
+1121 AEEWLINNSK
-1135 IFDKDEYGI
+1135 

>member
-42 MPVQE
+42 MPVQK
-47 VIETSPSDLREYRQQ
+47 VLETSPSDLCEYRQQ
-62 IDTAK
+62 IDMAK
-67 KALNLVDDV
+67 NALNLVDDV

-97 GVDSCIVLFK
+97 GVDSSIVLFK

-179 GIDIEDCSI
+179 GIDIDDCSI

-292 ANAIN
+292 ANAFN

-302 TQGKTKTQTIGESYT
+302 TQGKTKTQTIGESHT

-337 VGSSVLGGFLA
+337 VGSSVLGGVLA
-348 AVGTGLRIT
+348 AVGTGLTIT
-357 DAGAAIGLPLM
+357 GAGAAIGLPLM

-374 SAFGAAGKSKT
+374 SAVGAAGKSKT

-518 CHLSHPVFRNN
+518 CHLSHPVFWNN

-595 LGKAYTENRV
+595 LGKAYIENRV

-679 SFPAGVHV
+679 SFPTGVHV

-962 IDRMEDSRVIFNE
+962 IDRMENSRVIFNE

-987 DIKNIIEFL
+987 DINYIIEFL

-1008 DVIQIEKSVRAFYM
+1008 DIIQIEKSVRAFNM

-1031 DTIEEYKRNN
+1031 DTIEEYKKNN
-1041 NTSLWNSVSI
+1041 HISLWNSVSI

-1061 LGIRKEFG
+1061 LGIRKEFE
-1069 KCVKQYYQSKEL
+1069 KCVRQYCQSKEL

-1121 AEEWLINNSKWLNL
+1121 AEEWLINNSK
-1135 IFDKDEYGI
+1135 

>member
-1 MSTIYDNMGN
+1 MSTIYDNMSN

-42 MPVQE
+42 MPVQK
-47 VIETSPSDLREYRQQ
+47 VLETSPSDLCEYRQQ
-62 IDTAK
+62 IDMAK
-67 KALNLVDDV
+67 NALNLVDDV

-97 GVDSCIVLFK
+97 GVDSSIVLFK

-188 VEKGKKSSLQE
+188 IDRGKNSSLQE

-279 STQQLAYSTNESL
+279 ATQQLAYSTNESL

-302 TQGKTKTQTIGESYT
+302 TQGKTKTQTIGESHT
-317 NGTSNSH
+317 NGTSSSH
-324 SKSDSETKKSKIA
+324 GKSDSETKKSKTV
-337 VGSSVLGGFLA
+337 VGCSVLGGVLS
-348 AVGTGLRIT
+348 AVGFGLSATG
-357 DAGAAIGLPLM
+357 AGAAIGIPLM
-368 AAGGAM
+368 AAGGVM
-374 SAFGAAGKSKT
+374 SAVGATGKSKT

-518 CHLSHPVFRNN
+518 CHLSHPVFWNN

-605 KLDVKSLTQHVFVT
+605 KLNVKSLTQHVFVT

-679 SFPAGVHV
+679 SFPTGVHV

-732 RLSQGEDVYPSFLD
+732 RLSRGEDVYPSFLD

-962 IDRMEDSRVIFNE
+962 IDRMENSRVIFNE

-987 DIKNIIEFL
+987 DINYIIEFL

-1008 DVIQIEKSVRAFYM
+1008 DIIQIEKSVRAFNM

-1031 DTIEEYKRNN
+1031 DTIEEYKKNN
-1041 NTSLWNSVSI
+1041 HISLWNSVSI

-1061 LGIRKEFG
+1061 LGIRKEFE
-1069 KCVKQYYQSKEL
+1069 KCVRQYCQSKEL

-1111 SLHSSANKKM
+1111 SLHSSTNKKM
-1121 AEEWLINNSKWLNL
+1121 AEEWLINNSK
-1135 IFDKDEYGI
+1135 

>member
-21 VFGRSANKYEEPVVI
+21 VFGRSADKYEEI

-42 MPVQE
+42 MPVQK

-67 KALNLVDDV
+67 NALNLVDDV

-97 GVDSCIVLFK
+97 GVDYSIVLFK
-107 INRMVYEEDEFATD
+107 INRMVYEEDEFATE
-121 KFISAISSMSFAD
+121 KFISAISSMSYAD

-179 GIDIEDCSI
+179 GIDIDDCSI

-292 ANAIN
+292 VNAIN

-302 TQGKTKTQTIGESYT
+302 TQGKTKTHTIGESHT
-317 NGTSNSH
+317 NGTSSSH
-324 SKSDSETKKSKIA
+324 SKSDSETKKSKTA
-337 VGSSVLGGFLA
+337 VCCSVLGGVLS
-348 AVGTGLRIT
+348 AVGFGLMSTG
-357 DAGAAIGLPLM
+357 AGTAIGMPLMVM

-374 SAFGAAGKSKT
+374 SAVGAAGKSKT
-385 SGTTDTYGTSQ
+385 TGTTDTYGTSQ

-476 SAESASTIF
+476 SAESAATIF

-510 MKMLTNSV
+510 MKMLTSSV

-679 SFPAGVHV
+679 SFPTGVHV

-732 RLSQGEDVYPSFLD
+732 RLSRGEDVYPSFLD

-962 IDRMEDSRVIFNE
+962 IDRMENSRVIFNE

-987 DIKNIIEFL
+987 DINYIIEFL

-1008 DVIQIEKSVRAFYM
+1008 DIIQIEKSVRAFNM

-1031 DTIEEYKRNN
+1031 DTIEE
-1041 NTSLWNSVSI
+1041 
-1051 YDLSSLLTDL
+1051 
-1061 LGIRKEFG
+1061 
-1069 KCVKQYYQSKEL
+1069 
-1081 NKKLTDL
+1081 
-1088 VKTRVP
+1088 
-1094 LDYVSCR
+1094 
-1101 YCLKCLFADF
+1101 
-1111 SLHSSANKKM
+1111 
-1121 AEEWLINNSKWLNL
+1121 
-1135 IFDKDEYGI
+1135 

>member
-42 MPVQE
+42 MPVQK
-47 VIETSPSDLREYRQQ
+47 VLETSPSDLCEYRQQ
-62 IDTAK
+62 IDMAK
-67 KALNLVDDV
+67 NALNLVDDV

-97 GVDSCIVLFK
+97 GVDSSIVLFK

-145 DKTDFYLGV
+145 DKTDFYFGV

-179 GIDIEDCSI
+179 GINIDDCSI

-302 TQGKTKTQTIGESYT
+302 TQGKTKTQTIGESHT

-337 VGSSVLGGFLA
+337 VGSSVLGGVLA
-348 AVGTGLRIT
+348 AVGTGLTIT
-357 DAGAAIGLPLM
+357 GAGAAIGLPLM

-374 SAFGAAGKSKT
+374 SAVGAAGKSKT

-518 CHLSHPVFRNN
+518 CHLSHPVFWNN

-679 SFPAGVHV
+679 SFPTGVHV

-732 RLSQGEDVYPSFLD
+732 RLSQGENVYPSFLD

-962 IDRMEDSRVIFNE
+962 IDRMENSRVIFNE

-987 DIKNIIEFL
+987 DINYIIEFL

-1008 DVIQIEKSVRAFYM
+1008 DIIQIEKSVRAFNM

-1031 DTIEEYKRNN
+1031 DTIEEYKKNN
-1041 NTSLWNSVSI
+1041 HISLWNSVSI

-1061 LGIRKEFG
+1061 LGIRKEFE
-1069 KCVKQYYQSKEL
+1069 KCVRQYCQSKEL

-1121 AEEWLINNSKWLNL
+1121 AEEWLINNSK
-1135 IFDKDEYGI
+1135 

>member
-21 VFGRSANKYEEPVVI
+21 VFGRSADKYEEI

-42 MPVQE
+42 MPVQK

-67 KALNLVDDV
+67 NALNLVDDV

-97 GVDSCIVLFK
+97 GVDYSIVLFK
-107 INRMVYEEDEFATD
+107 INRMVYEEDEFATE
-121 KFISAISSMSFAD
+121 KFISAISSMSYAD

-179 GIDIEDCSI
+179 GIDIDDCSI

-292 ANAIN
+292 VNAIN

-302 TQGKTKTQTIGESYT
+302 TQGKTKTHTIGESHT
-317 NGTSNSH
+317 NGTSSSH
-324 SKSDSETKKSKIA
+324 SKSDSETKKSKTA
-337 VGSSVLGGFLA
+337 VCCSVLGGVLS
-348 AVGTGLRIT
+348 AVGFGLMSTG
-357 DAGAAIGLPLM
+357 AGAAIGMPLMVM

-374 SAFGAAGKSKT
+374 SAVGAAGKSKT
-385 SGTTDTYGTSQ
+385 TGTTDTYGTSQ

-476 SAESASTIF
+476 SAESAATIF

-510 MKMLTNSV
+510 MKMLTSSV

-582 LMKREVSL
+582 VMKREVSL

-679 SFPAGVHV
+679 SFPTGVHV

-732 RLSQGEDVYPSFLD
+732 RLSRGEDVYPSFLD

-962 IDRMEDSRVIFNE
+962 IDRMENSRVIFNE

-987 DIKNIIEFL
+987 DINYIIEFL

-1008 DVIQIEKSVRAFYM
+1008 DIIQIEKSVRAFNM

-1031 DTIEEYKRNN
+1031 DTIEEYKKNN
-1041 NTSLWNSVSI
+1041 HISLWNSVSI

-1061 LGIRKEFG
+1061 LGIRKEFE
-1069 KCVKQYYQSKEL
+1069 KCVRQYCQSKEL

-1101 YCLKCLFADF
+1101 YCMKCLFADF

-1121 AEEWLINNSKWLNL
+1121 AEEWLINNSK
-1135 IFDKDEYGI
+1135 

>member
-21 VFGRSANKYEEPVVI
+21 VFGRSADKYEEI

-42 MPVQE
+42 MPVQQ

-67 KALNLVDDV
+67 NALNLVDDV

-81 LKRLDSMDIA
+81 LKRLDSMDIV
-91 SMPEAE
+91 SMPKAE
-97 GVDSCIVLFK
+97 GVDYSIVLFK

-179 GIDIEDCSI
+179 GINIDDCSI

-279 STQQLAYSTNESL
+279 ATQQLAYSTNESL

-302 TQGKTKTQTIGESYT
+302 TQGKTKTHTIGESHT
-317 NGTSNSH
+317 NGTSSSH
-324 SKSDSETKKSKIA
+324 SKSDSETKKSKTA
-337 VGSSVLGGFLA
+337 VCCSVLGGVLS
-348 AVGTGLRIT
+348 AVGFGLMSTG
-357 DAGAAIGLPLM
+357 AGAAIGMPLM

-374 SAFGAAGKSKT
+374 SAVGAAGKSKT
-385 SGTTDTYGTSQ
+385 TGTTDTYGTSQ
-396 SDTENRSMSDAES
+396 SDTENRSMSNAES

-420 TATIGS
+420 TTTIGS
-426 SKNYTLTI
+426 GKNYTLTL

-444 RIDQELERISMSE
+444 RIDLELERISMSE

-518 CHLSHPVFRNN
+518 CHLSHPVFWNN

-679 SFPAGVHV
+679 SFPTGVHV

-732 RLSQGEDVYPSFLD
+732 RLSRGEDVYPSFLD

-883 MRTYGEGFVI
+883 MRTYGEGFII

-962 IDRMEDSRVIFNE
+962 IDRMENSRVIFNE

-987 DIKNIIEFL
+987 DINYIIEFL

-1008 DVIQIEKSVRAFYM
+1008 DIIQIEKSVRAFNM

-1031 DTIEEYKRNN
+1031 DTIEEYKKNN
-1041 NTSLWNSVSI
+1041 HISLWNSVSI

-1061 LGIRKEFG
+1061 LGIRKEFE
-1069 KCVKQYYQSKEL
+1069 KCVRQYCQSKEL

-1088 VKTRVP
+1088 VKSRVP
-1094 LDYVSCR
+1094 LDYVSCQ

-1121 AEEWLINNSKWLNL
+1121 AEEWLINNSK
-1135 IFDKDEYGI
+1135 

>member
-21 VFGRSANKYEEPVVI
+21 VFGRSANKYEEPVVT
-36 KNAGPE
+36 KDAGSE
-42 MPVQE
+42 MPVQK

-67 KALNLVDDV
+67 NALNLVDDV

-97 GVDSCIVLFK
+97 GVDSSIVLFK

-179 GIDIEDCSI
+179 GINIDDCSI

-279 STQQLAYSTNESL
+279 ATRQLAYSTNESL

-302 TQGKTKTQTIGESYT
+302 TQGKTKTQTIGKSHT
-317 NGTSNSH
+317 NGTSSSH
-324 SKSDSETKKSKIA
+324 SKSYSETKKSKTA
-337 VGSSVLGGFLA
+337 VGCSVLGGVLS
-348 AVGTGLRIT
+348 AVGFGLSSTG
-357 DAGAAIGLPLM
+357 AGAAIGIPLM
-368 AAGGAM
+368 AAGGVM
-374 SAFGAAGKSKT
+374 SAVGAAGKSKT

-518 CHLSHPVFRNN
+518 CHLSHPVFWNN

-582 LMKREVSL
+582 VMKREVSL

-595 LGKAYTENRV
+595 LGKVHTENHV

-679 SFPAGVHV
+679 SFPVGVHV

-718 AYESCGWDLRLSVN
+718 AYESCGWDLRFSVN
-732 RLSQGEDVYPSFLD
+732 RLSRGEDVYPSFLD

-962 IDRMEDSRVIFNE
+962 IDRMENSRVIFNE

-987 DIKNIIEFL
+987 DINYIIEFL

-1008 DVIQIEKSVRAFYM
+1008 DIIQIEKSVRAFNM

-1031 DTIEEYKRNN
+1031 DTIEEYKKNN
-1041 NTSLWNSVSI
+1041 HISLWNSVSI

-1061 LGIRKEFG
+1061 LGIRKEFE
-1069 KCVKQYYQSKEL
+1069 KCVRQYCQSKEL

-1088 VKTRVP
+1088 VKTRVT

-1121 AEEWLINNSKWLNL
+1121 AEEWLINNSK
-1135 IFDKDEYGI
+1135 

>member
-1 MSTIYDNMGN
+1 
-11 GSEDKSALDE
+11 
-21 VFGRSANKYEEPVVI
+21 
-36 KNAGPE
+36 
-42 MPVQE
+42 
-47 VIETSPSDLREYRQQ
+47 
-62 IDTAK
+62 
-67 KALNLVDDV
+67 
-76 VLKSY
+76 
-81 LKRLDSMDIA
+81 
-91 SMPEAE
+91 
-97 GVDSCIVLFK
+97 
-107 INRMVYEEDEFATD
+107 
-121 KFISAISSMSFAD
+121 
-134 CSVFLV
+134 
-140 IDGYR
+140 
-145 DKTDFYLGV
+145 
-154 KNNDPKRTTASVAD
+154 
-168 TFKSSLVGQFP
+168 
-179 GIDIEDCSI
+179 
-188 VEKGKKSSLQE
+188 
-199 QVLRRISNASSL
+199 
-211 SSYVGIPAF
+211 
-220 KDEDGKYDNKNYVQ
+220 
-234 GTEKLAQAMQ
+234 
-244 GKRYTAIILAS
+244 
-255 NLTTDVVTEIRNGY
+255 
-269 ETIYSQLSPM
+269 
-279 STQQLAYSTNESL
+279 
-292 ANAIN
+292 
-297 RSKGV
+297 
-302 TQGKTKTQTIGESYT
+302 
-317 NGTSNSH
+317 
-324 SKSDSETKKSKIA
+324 
-337 VGSSVLGGFLA
+337 
-348 AVGTGLRIT
+348 
-357 DAGAAIGLPLM
+357 
-368 AAGGAM
+368 
-374 SAFGAAGKSKT
+374 
-385 SGTTDTYGTSQ
+385 
-396 SDTENRSMSDAES
+396 
-409 HSETFTDSLGK
+409 
-420 TATIGS
+420 
-426 SKNYTLTI
+426 
-434 HNKHI
+434 
-439 EELMK
+439 
-444 RIDQELERISMSE
+444 
-457 STGLWSVASYFFSY
+457 
-471 DNDFA
+471 
-476 SAESASTIF
+476 
-485 KSIMQGEESGV
+485 MQGEESGV

-518 CHLSHPVFRNN
+518 CHLSHPVFWNN

-595 LGKAYTENRV
+595 LGKAYIENRV

-679 SFPAGVHV
+679 SFPTGVHV

-926 GKAAGMNDKQ
+926 GKAAGMSDKQ

-1051 YDLSSLLTDL
+1051 YSLSSLLTDL

-1111 SLHSSANKKM
+1111 SLHSSTNKKM
-1121 AEEWLINNSKWLNL
+1121 AEEWLINNSK
-1135 IFDKDEYGI
+1135 

>member
-36 KNAGPE
+36 KNAAPE
-42 MPVQE
+42 MPVQK

-67 KALNLVDDV
+67 NALNLVDDV

-97 GVDSCIVLFK
+97 GVDSSIVLFK

-179 GIDIEDCSI
+179 GIDIDDCSI

-302 TQGKTKTQTIGESYT
+302 TQGKTKTQTIGESHT

-337 VGSSVLGGFLA
+337 VGSSVLGGVLA
-348 AVGTGLRIT
+348 AVGTGLTIT
-357 DAGAAIGLPLM
+357 GAGAAIGLPLM

-374 SAFGAAGKSKT
+374 SAVGAAGKSKT

-518 CHLSHPVFRNN
+518 CHLSHPVFWNN

-679 SFPAGVHV
+679 SFPTGVHV

-732 RLSQGEDVYPSFLD
+732 RLSRGEDVYPSFLD

-962 IDRMEDSRVIFNE
+962 IDRMENSRVIFNE
-975 QKDSILELNSEN
+975 QKDSILELNSKN
-987 DIKNIIEFL
+987 DINYKIEYL

-1008 DVIQIEKSVRAFYM
+1008 DIIQIEKSVRAFNM

-1031 DTIEEYKRNN
+1031 DTIEEYKKNN
-1041 NTSLWNSVSI
+1041 YISLWNSVSI

-1061 LGIRKEFG
+1061 LGIRKEFE
-1069 KCVKQYYQSKEL
+1069 KCVRQYCQSKEL

-1121 AEEWLINNSKWLNL
+1121 AEEWLINNSK
-1135 IFDKDEYGI
+1135 

>member
-11 GSEDKSALDE
+11 DSEDKSALDE

-36 KNAGPE
+36 KNAGSE
-42 MPVQE
+42 MPVQK

-62 IDTAK
+62 IETAK
-67 KALNLVDDV
+67 NALNLVDDV

-97 GVDSCIVLFK
+97 GVDSSIVLFK

-179 GIDIEDCSI
+179 GIDIDDCSI

-220 KDEDGKYDNKNYVQ
+220 KDEDGKYDNNNYVQ

-269 ETIYSQLSPM
+269 EMIYSQLSPM
-279 STQQLAYSTNESL
+279 ATQQLAYSTNESL

-302 TQGKTKTQTIGESYT
+302 TQGKTKTQTIGESHT
-317 NGTSNSH
+317 NGTSSSH
-324 SKSDSETKKSKIA
+324 SKSDSETKKSKTA
-337 VGSSVLGGFLA
+337 VGCSVLGGVLS
-348 AVGTGLRIT
+348 AVGLGLSATG
-357 DAGAAIGLPLM
+357 AGAAIGIPLM

-374 SAFGAAGKSKT
+374 SAVGATGKSKT

-476 SAESASTIF
+476 SAESAATIF

-679 SFPAGVHV
+679 SFPTGVHV

-962 IDRMEDSRVIFNE
+962 IDRMEDSRVIFYE

-1008 DVIQIEKSVRAFYM
+1008 DVIQIEKSVRAFNM

-1031 DTIEEYKRNN
+1031 DTIEEYKNN
-1041 NTSLWNSVSI
+1041 NNISLWNSVSI

-1061 LGIRKEFG
+1061 LDIRKEFE
-1069 KCVKQYYQSKEL
+1069 KCVRQYCQSKEL

-1088 VKTRVP
+1088 VKTRVS

-1121 AEEWLINNSKWLNL
+1121 AEEWLINNSK
-1135 IFDKDEYGI
+1135 

>member
-42 MPVQE
+42 MPVQK
-47 VIETSPSDLREYRQQ
+47 VLETSPSDLCEYRQQ
-62 IDTAK
+62 IDMAK
-67 KALNLVDDV
+67 NALNLVDDV

-97 GVDSCIVLFK
+97 GVDSSIVLFK

-179 GIDIEDCSI
+179 GIDIDDCSI

-302 TQGKTKTQTIGESYT
+302 TQGKTKTQTIGESHT

-337 VGSSVLGGFLA
+337 VGSSVLGGVLA
-348 AVGTGLRIT
+348 AVGTGLTIT
-357 DAGAAIGLPLM
+357 GAGAAIGLPLM

-374 SAFGAAGKSKT
+374 SAVGAAGKSKT

-518 CHLSHPVFRNN
+518 CHLSHPVFWNN

-679 SFPAGVHV
+679 SFPTGVHV

-956 SPVLCK
+956 SPILCK
-962 IDRMEDSRVIFNE
+962 IDRMENSRVIFNE

-987 DIKNIIEFL
+987 DINYIIEFL

-1008 DVIQIEKSVRAFYM
+1008 DIIQIEKSVRAFNM

-1031 DTIEEYKRNN
+1031 DTIEEYKKNN
-1041 NTSLWNSVSI
+1041 HISLWNSVSI

-1061 LGIRKEFG
+1061 LGIRKEFE
-1069 KCVKQYYQSKEL
+1069 KCVRQYCQSKEL

-1088 VKTRVP
+1088 VKTRVT

-1121 AEEWLINNSKWLNL
+1121 AEEWLINNSK
-1135 IFDKDEYGI
+1135 

>member
-36 KNAGPE
+36 KNAGSE
-42 MPVQE
+42 MPVQK

-62 IDTAK
+62 IDMAK
-67 KALNLVDDV
+67 NALNLVDDV

-97 GVDSCIVLFK
+97 GVDSSIVLFK

-179 GIDIEDCSI
+179 GIDIDDCSI

-302 TQGKTKTQTIGESYT
+302 TQGKTKTQTIGESHT

-337 VGSSVLGGFLA
+337 VGSSVLGGVLA
-348 AVGTGLRIT
+348 AVGTGLTIT
-357 DAGAAIGLPLM
+357 GAGAAIGLPLM

-374 SAFGAAGKSKT
+374 SAVGATAKSKT

-457 STGLWSVASYFFSY
+457 SIGLWSVASYFFSY

-518 CHLSHPVFRNN
+518 CHLSHPVFWNN

-679 SFPAGVHV
+679 SFPTGVHV

-1031 DTIEEYKRNN
+1031 DTIEEYKKNN
-1041 NTSLWNSVSI
+1041 HISLWNSVSI

-1061 LGIRKEFG
+1061 LGIRKEFE

-1121 AEEWLINNSKWLNL
+1121 AEEWLINNSK
-1135 IFDKDEYGI
+1135 

>member
-42 MPVQE
+42 MPVQK
-47 VIETSPSDLREYRQQ
+47 VLETSPSDLREYRQQ

-67 KALNLVDDV
+67 NALNLVDDV

-97 GVDSCIVLFK
+97 GVDSSIVLFK

-179 GIDIEDCSI
+179 GIDIDDCSI

-302 TQGKTKTQTIGESYT
+302 TQGKTKTQTIGESHT

-337 VGSSVLGGFLA
+337 VGSSVLGGVLA
-348 AVGTGLRIT
+348 AVGTGLTIT
-357 DAGAAIGLPLM
+357 GAGAAIGLPLM

-374 SAFGAAGKSKT
+374 SAVGAAGKSKT

-518 CHLSHPVFRNN
+518 CHLSHPVFWNN

-570 SLAKEVIRNNES
+570 SLAKEVIHNNEG

-679 SFPAGVHV
+679 SFPTGVHV

-732 RLSQGEDVYPSFLD
+732 RLSRGEDVYPSFLD

-962 IDRMEDSRVIFNE
+962 IDRMENSRVIFNE

-987 DIKNIIEFL
+987 DINYIIEFL

-1008 DVIQIEKSVRAFYM
+1008 DIIQIEKSVRAFNM

-1031 DTIEEYKRNN
+1031 DTIEEYKKNN
-1041 NTSLWNSVSI
+1041 HISLWNSVSI

-1061 LGIRKEFG
+1061 LGIRKEFE
-1069 KCVKQYYQSKEL
+1069 KCVRQYCQSKEL

-1121 AEEWLINNSKWLNL
+1121 AEEWLINNSK
-1135 IFDKDEYGI
+1135 

>member
-1 MSTIYDNMGN
+1 M
-11 GSEDKSALDE
+11 
-21 VFGRSANKYEEPVVI
+21 
-36 KNAGPE
+36 
-42 MPVQE
+42 
-47 VIETSPSDLREYRQQ
+47 
-62 IDTAK
+62 
-67 KALNLVDDV
+67 
-76 VLKSY
+76 
-81 LKRLDSMDIA
+81 
-91 SMPEAE
+91 
-97 GVDSCIVLFK
+97 
-107 INRMVYEEDEFATD
+107 
-121 KFISAISSMSFAD
+121 
-134 CSVFLV
+134 
-140 IDGYR
+140 
-145 DKTDFYLGV
+145 
-154 KNNDPKRTTASVAD
+154 
-168 TFKSSLVGQFP
+168 
-179 GIDIEDCSI
+179 
-188 VEKGKKSSLQE
+188 
-199 QVLRRISNASSL
+199 LRRISNASSL

-302 TQGKTKTQTIGESYT
+302 TQGKTKTQTIGESHT

-337 VGSSVLGGFLA
+337 VGSSVLGGFLT
-348 AVGTGLRIT
+348 AVGTGLTIT
-357 DAGAAIGLPLM
+357 GAGAAIGLPLM
-368 AAGGAM
+368 IAGGAM

-510 MKMLTNSV
+510 MKMLTSSV

-582 LMKREVSL
+582 VMKREVSL

-595 LGKAYTENRV
+595 LGKVHTENHV

-633 INETKQVGTKFLVIE
+633 ISETKQVGAKFLVIE

-679 SFPAGVHV
+679 SFPTGVHV

-808 RVGSQETKSLIMGI
+808 RVGSQETKSLTMGI

-962 IDRMEDSRVIFNE
+962 IDRMKNSRVIFNE

-987 DIKNIIEFL
+987 DINYIIEFL

-1008 DVIQIEKSVRAFYM
+1008 DVIQIEKSVRAFNM

-1031 DTIEEYKRNN
+1031 DTIEEYKKNN
-1041 NTSLWNSVSI
+1041 HISLWNSVSI

-1061 LGIRKEFG
+1061 LGIRKEFE
-1069 KCVKQYYQSKEL
+1069 KCVRQYCQSKEL

-1121 AEEWLINNSKWLNL
+1121 AEEWLINNSK
-1135 IFDKDEYGI
+1135 

>member
-42 MPVQE
+42 MPVQK
-47 VIETSPSDLREYRQQ
+47 VLETSPSDLCEYRQQ
-62 IDTAK
+62 IDMAK
-67 KALNLVDDV
+67 NALNLVDDV

-97 GVDSCIVLFK
+97 GVDSSIVLFK

-145 DKTDFYLGV
+145 DKTDFYMGV
-154 KNNDPKRTTASVAD
+154 KNNDSKRTTVSVAD

-188 VEKGKKSSLQE
+188 IDRGKNSSLQE

-279 STQQLAYSTNESL
+279 ATQQLAYSTNESL

-302 TQGKTKTQTIGESYT
+302 TQGKTKTQTIGESHT
-317 NGTSNSH
+317 NGTSSSH
-324 SKSDSETKKSKIA
+324 GKSDSETKKSKTA
-337 VGSSVLGGFLA
+337 VGCSVLGGVLS
-348 AVGTGLRIT
+348 AVGLGLSATG
-357 DAGAAIGLPLM
+357 AGAAIGIPLM
-368 AAGGAM
+368 VAGGVM
-374 SAFGAAGKSKT
+374 SAVGATGKSKT

-439 EELMK
+439 EELTK

-518 CHLSHPVFRNN
+518 CHLSHPVFWNN

-679 SFPAGVHV
+679 SFPTGVHV

-732 RLSQGEDVYPSFLD
+732 RLSRGEDVYPSFLD

-962 IDRMEDSRVIFNE
+962 IDRMENSRVIFNE

-987 DIKNIIEFL
+987 DINYIIEFL

-1008 DVIQIEKSVRAFYM
+1008 DIIQIEKSVRAFNM

-1031 DTIEEYKRNN
+1031 DTIEEYKKNN
-1041 NTSLWNSVSI
+1041 HISLWNSVSI

-1061 LGIRKEFG
+1061 LGIRKEFE
-1069 KCVKQYYQSKEL
+1069 KCVRQYCQSKEL

-1121 AEEWLINNSKWLNL
+1121 AEEWLINNSK
-1135 IFDKDEYGI
+1135 

>member
-36 KNAGPE
+36 KNAGSE
-42 MPVQE
+42 MPVQK

-62 IDTAK
+62 IDAAK
-67 KALNLVDDV
+67 NALNLVDDV

-81 LKRLDSMDIA
+81 LKRMDSMDIA

-97 GVDSCIVLFK
+97 GVDSSIVLFK
-107 INRMVYEEDEFATD
+107 INKMVYEEDEFATE
-121 KFISAISSMSFAD
+121 KFISAISSMSYAD

-179 GIDIEDCSI
+179 GIDIDDCSI

-302 TQGKTKTQTIGESYT
+302 TQGKTKTHTIGESHT
-317 NGTSNSH
+317 NGTSSSH
-324 SKSDSETKKSKIA
+324 SKSDSETKKSKTA
-337 VGSSVLGGFLA
+337 VCCSVLGGVLS
-348 AVGTGLRIT
+348 AVGFGLMSTG
-357 DAGAAIGLPLM
+357 AGAAIGMPLMVM
-368 AAGGAM
+368 AAGGVM
-374 SAFGAAGKSKT
+374 SAVGAAGKSKT
-385 SGTTDTYGTSQ
+385 TGTTDTYGTSQ

-476 SAESASTIF
+476 SAESAATIF

-510 MKMLTNSV
+510 VKMLTNSV
-518 CHLSHPVFRNN
+518 CRLSHPVFTNN

-535 NIKVENSSLLS
+535 SIMVENSSLLS

-582 LMKREVSL
+582 VMKREVSL

-595 LGKAYTENRV
+595 LGKVHTENHV

-633 INETKQVGTKFLVIE
+633 ISETKQVGAKFLVIE

-679 SFPAGVHV
+679 SFPTGVHV

-732 RLSQGEDVYPSFLD
+732 RLSRGEDVYPSFLD

-962 IDRMEDSRVIFNE
+962 IDRMENSRVIFNE

-987 DIKNIIEFL
+987 DINYIIEFL

-1008 DVIQIEKSVRAFYM
+1008 DVIQIEKSVRAFNM

-1031 DTIEEYKRNN
+1031 DTIEEYKKNN
-1041 NTSLWNSVSI
+1041 HISLWNSVSI

-1061 LGIRKEFG
+1061 LGIRKEFE
-1069 KCVKQYYQSKEL
+1069 KCVRQYCQSKEL

-1111 SLHSSANKKM
+1111 SLHTSANKKI
-1121 AEEWLINNSKWLNL
+1121 AEEWLINNSK
-1135 IFDKDEYGI
+1135 

>member
-21 VFGRSANKYEEPVVI
+21 VFGRSANKYEEPVVK

-42 MPVQE
+42 MPVQK

-67 KALNLVDDV
+67 NALNLVDDV
-76 VLKSY
+76 VFKSY

-97 GVDSCIVLFK
+97 GVDYSIVLFK

-145 DKTDFYLGV
+145 DKTDFYFGV

-179 GIDIEDCSI
+179 GINIDDCSI

-279 STQQLAYSTNESL
+279 ATQQLAYSTNESL

-302 TQGKTKTQTIGESYT
+302 TQGKTKTQTIGESHT
-317 NGTSNSH
+317 NGTSSSH

-337 VGSSVLGGFLA
+337 VGSSVLGGVLA
-348 AVGTGLRIT
+348 AVGTGLMIT
-357 DAGAAIGLPLM
+357 GAGAAIGIPLM
-368 AAGGAM
+368 AAGSAM
-374 SAFGAAGKSKT
+374 AAAGAAGKSKT

-476 SAESASTIF
+476 SAESAATIF

-496 ETSAINSWIDNSQK
+496 ETSAINSWIDNSQNVK
-510 MKMLTNSV
+510 KLTNSV

-570 SLAKEVIRNNES
+570 SLAKEVIRNNENV
-582 LMKREVSL
+582 MKREVSL

-595 LGKAYTENRV
+595 LGKVHTENHV

-633 INETKQVGTKFLVIE
+633 INETKQVGAKFLVIE

-679 SFPAGVHV
+679 SFPTGVHV

-962 IDRMEDSRVIFNE
+962 IDRMEGSRVIFNE

-1008 DVIQIEKSVRAFYM
+1008 DVIQIEKSVRAFNM

-1031 DTIEEYKRNN
+1031 DTIEEYKKNN
-1041 NTSLWNSVSI
+1041 NISLWNSVSI
-1051 YDLSSLLTDL
+1051 YDLSSLLTEL
-1061 LGIRKEFG
+1061 LDIRKEFE
-1069 KCVKQYYQSKEL
+1069 KCVRQYSQSKEL

-1121 AEEWLINNSKWLNL
+1121 AEEWLINNSK
-1135 IFDKDEYGI
+1135 